1 METEGRNQQ
10 GAGKKKETKIKF
22 QAIEQKASVCIKPP
36 DIGVNYY

>member
-22 QAIEQKASVCIKPP
+22 QAIEQKLQSVLNHQTL
-36 DIGVNYY
+36 V